1 MGGHMRPETLNQH
14 EDYHISPTLRR
25 IFQRYISNE
34 LKGNRAKQ
42 VTYLF
47 NKKPLTKLSQTLLMM
62 STDQGFYFIPFT
74 TLMINPTESTLAKT
88 LNVLD
93 LVNYYA

>member
-1 MGGHMRPETLNQH
+1 MRPETLNQY

-25 IFQRYISNE
+25 IFQRYISTE

-42 VTYLF
+42 VAHLF
-47 NKKPLTKLSQTLLMM
+47 DTKPLTKLSQTLLMM
-62 STDQGFYFIPFT
+62 TTDQGFYFIPFNKP
-74 TLMINPTESTLAKT
+74 MINPTESTLAKT

>member
-1 MGGHMRPETLNQH
+1 MRPEIINRY

-34 LKGNRAKQ
+34 LKGNRSKQ
-42 VTYLF
+42 VAYLF
-47 NKKPLTKLSQTLLMM
+47 DTEPLTKLSQTLLMM
-62 STDQGFYFIPFT
+62 STNQGFYFIPFNT
-74 TLMINPTESTLAKT
+74 PMVNPTESTLAKT